1 MKKLTLQEIAN
12 ACGGTLTQPQY
23 ANKTIT
29 AITTDSRRAADN
41 TLFIPLKGERADG
54 HDFILQTFQSGAVCS
69 LSEKEIDTENP
80 VIMVESC
87 YQAIKDIAE
96 YYRSLFNIPVIGITG
111 SVGKTS
117 TKEMIASVL
126 SQSYNVH
133 KTQGNFNNEL
143 GVPLTIF
150 GLEEEHQVA
159 VVEMGISDFGEMTR
173 LSKIVKPTISV
184 ITNIG
189 DCHLEN
195 LGDRN
200 GVLKA
205 KTEMF
210 KYLAKDGRVFLNGD
224 DSHLSAVTAVNGS
237 SPVFYGINKGNNT
250 YYSENINNMGIKGI
264 SCTLCTPTNRLE
276 VTIPAIGTYMVANA
290 LVAVAIGE
298 YLGMEP
304 AQIKKGIESYKTVGS
319 RDGVIETEY
328 ITVIDDCYNANP
340 VSVKGGIDTLTN
352 FSGRTVC
359 ILGDMKELG
368 ANSRQLHCDT
378 GKYAK
383 DKGVDVLVAVGNDA
397 VDIAEGAKGGNT
409 AVYYFENVAE
419 AIDSLKSIIKRN
431 DTVLV
436 KASRAMRL
444 EQVVNALKELKA

>member
-1 MKKLTLQEIAN
+1 MKELTLLEISQ
-12 ACGGTLTQPQY
+12 ACNGKLTQPQY
-23 ANKTIT
+23 KNIHIN
-29 AITTDSRRAADN
+29 AITTDSRKVNKN

-54 HDFILQTFQSGAVCS
+54 HDFIMQTFSSGAVCS
-69 LSEKEIDTENP
+69 LTEKEIETDRP
-80 VIMVESC
+80 LIIVDSC

-96 YYRSLFNIPVIGITG
+96 YYRSLFDIPVIGVTG

-117 TKEMIASVL
+117 TKEMISAVL
-126 SQSYNVH
+126 SQKFNVH

-143 GVPLTIF
+143 GVPLTLF
-150 GLEEEHQVA
+150 GLEEQHQAA

-173 LSKIVKPTISV
+173 LSKMVKPTVCV

-210 KYLAKDGRVFLNGD
+210 VYRDKNGKIFLNGD
-224 DSHLSAVTAVNGS
+224 DAHLSTVKDVNGTA
-237 SPVFYGINKGNNT
+237 PIFYGLRSNNT
-250 YYSENINNMGIKGI
+250 YYSENIDNQGVRGI
-264 SCTLCTPTNRLE
+264 SCTLCTPKNKID

-298 YLGMEP
+298 HMGMSPEEI
-304 AQIKKGIESYKTVGS
+304 AKGVESYRTVGS
-319 RDGVIETEY
+319 RDGIIETEH
-328 ITVIDDCYNANP
+328 ITIIDDCYNANP

-352 FSGRTVC
+352 FKTRKVC

-368 ANSRQLHCDT
+368 TNSKQLHFDT

-383 DKGVDVLVAVGNDA
+383 DNAIDILAAVGEDA
-397 VDIAEGAKGGNT
+397 ADIAEGAKGGIT
-409 AVYYFENVAE
+409 QVFYYSTVSD
-419 AIDSLKSIIKRN
+419 AIDALQDIIKKG

-436 KASRAMRL
+436 KASRAMKL
-444 EQVVNALKELKA
+444 EQIVTALKENSF